1 MKEDSRLFWGSRSPL
16 ACLAGGGILVM
27 ASCRLAYAI
36 LCAGALLWIY
46 GISVL
51 SVFPARRFFP
61 RRGVRL
67 ILVALCSLSGSL
79 YLLLIWFV
87 NPLLGMEVFFIVNFS
102 SLVCLGSGIFERIK
116 TMELGEAVPG
126 ALSEAAVLAF
136 LIIALALIREPL
148 GYLSLSLPGGRGGIV
163 LLFSSGAETI
173 LPIRIFASSSGALL
187 LLGYGTG
194 LYRYFKNPREED
206 NP

>member
-1 MKEDSRLFWGSRSPL
+1 
-16 ACLAGGGILVM
+16 M

-51 SVFPARRFFP
+51 AVFPSRRFFP
-61 RRGVRL
+61 RSGTRL
-67 ILVALCSLSGSL
+67 VLAALCSVSGSL

-87 NPLLGMEVFFIVNFS
+87 NPLLGMEMFFIVNFA
-102 SLVCLGSGIFERIK
+102 SLVCPGSGIFERVK
-116 TMELGEAVPG
+116 TMDLGEAVPR
-126 ALSEAAVLAF
+126 ALSEAAVLAL
-136 LIIALALIREPL
+136 LIVALALIREPL
-148 GYLSLSLPGGRGGIV
+148 GYLSLSLPGGRRGIV

-173 LPIRIFASSSGALL
+173 LPIRVFASSSGALL

-194 LYRYFKNPREED
+194 LYRHFKNPREED
-206 NP
+206 RP

>member
-1 MKEDSRLFWGSRSPL
+1 
-16 ACLAGGGILVM
+16 M

-51 SVFPARRFFP
+51 SVFPARRLFP

-67 ILVALCSLSGSL
+67 ILAALCSVTGSL
-79 YLLLIWFV
+79 YLLLLWII
-87 NPLLGMEVFFIVNFS
+87 NPLLGLEIFFVVNFA
-102 SLVCLGSGIFERIK
+102 SLVCIGSGVFERVR
-116 TMELGEAVPG
+116 TMDLAEAVSR
-126 ALSEAAVLAF
+126 ALSEAAVLAL
-136 LIIALALIREPL
+136 LIIAAALIREPL
-148 GYLSLSLPGGRGGIV
+148 GYGSLSLPGGRRGIIP
-163 LLFSSGAETI
+163 LFPSGPERF

-194 LYRYFKNPREED
+194 LYRYVKKPPSPPAPGED
-206 NP
+206 RP

>member
-1 MKEDSRLFWGSRSPL
+1 
-16 ACLAGGGILVM
+16 M

-51 SVFPARRFFP
+51 AVFPARRFFP
-61 RRGVRL
+61 RSGAG
-67 ILVALCSLSGSL
+67 LVLAMFCSVSGSL
-79 YLLLIWFV
+79 YLLPIWFV
-87 NPLLGMEVFFIVNFS
+87 NPLLGMEVFFIVNFAA
-102 SLVCLGSGIFERIK
+102 LVCLGSGIFERVR
-116 TMELGEAVPG
+116 TMDPGEAVPR

-136 LIIALALIREPL
+136 LVIALALIREPL
-148 GYLSLSLPGGRGGIV
+148 GYLSLSLPGGQRGIV
-163 LLFSSGAETI
+163 LLFSSGAETV

-194 LYRYFKNPREED
+194 LYHYFKNPREED
-206 NP
+206 HP

>member
-1 MKEDSRLFWGSRSPL
+1 
-16 ACLAGGGILVM
+16 M

-67 ILVALCSLSGSL
+67 ILAVLCSLSGSL
-79 YLLLIWFV
+79 YLLLLWFI

-126 ALSEAAVLAF
+126 ALSEAAVPAL

-148 GYLSLSLPGGRGGIV
+148 GYLSLSLPGGRRGII
-163 LLFSSGAETI
+163 LLFSSGTETI
-173 LPIRIFASSSGALL
+173 LPIRVFASSSGALL

-194 LYRYFKNPREED
+194 LYRRFKNLRGED
-206 NP
+206 HP